1 MSSVDASRH
10 SGSPTPGTFLAQLEP
25 SEWARL
31 RELGHGVKFPS
42 GSVLMYEREPSDRI
56 MILLSGHV
64 KVTRV
69 DGAGHET
76 MLSIRDP
83 GDMLGELAFIDGHAR
98 VATVTA
104 LEPVEAVM
112 IPASLFRTHLERTPR
127 VAVALLQVVTRRF
140 RETTLKRSQFGATD
154 TVGRLADRLVE
165 LAERYGEKTDDDGL
179 RIGLALSQDELAAWT
194 SASRAGL
201 AHALQTLRD
210 LGWIETQRRRVIVR
224 DLEALRAR
232 GR

>member
-1 MSSVDASRH
+1 MNSGDAT
-10 SGSPTPGTFLAQLEP
+10 SGPVSWMPGTFVTLLEP
-25 SEWARL
+25 IEWDRV
-31 RELGHGVKFPS
+31 RELGHPVSFPR
-42 GSVLMYEREPSDRI
+42 GSVLMFEREPSDRI
-56 MILLSGHV
+56 MILLSGRV

-69 DGAGHET
+69 DDVGHET

-83 GDMLGELAFIDGHAR
+83 GDMIGELSFIDGHAR

-104 LEPVEAVM
+104 LEPVRALV
-112 IPASLFRTHLERTPR
+112 ISAPVFRTHLERTPR
-127 VAVALLQVVTRRF
+127 VAVALLQVVTRRL
-140 RETTLKRSQFGATD
+140 RETTLKRSQFGASD

-165 LAERYGEKTDDDGL
+165 LVERYGEKTDDGGL

-201 AHALQTLRD
+201 AHALQTFRD

-232 GR
+232 AR

>member
-1 MSSVDASRH
+1 MSTEDASSRLA
-10 SGSPTPGTFLAQLEP
+10 SWMPGTFTTLLAP
-25 SEWARL
+25 IEWERV
-31 RELGHGVKFPS
+31 RELGHPVTFPR
-42 GSVLMYEREPSDRI
+42 GSVLMFEREPSDQI

-69 DGAGHET
+69 DDAGHET

-83 GDMLGELAFIDGHAR
+83 GDMLGELAFVDGHAR
-98 VATVTA
+98 VATVSA
-104 LEPVEAVM
+104 LEPVEALV

-165 LAERYGEKTDDDGL
+165 LAERYGEKTDDGGL
-179 RIGLALSQDELAAWT
+179 RVGLALSQDELAAWT
-194 SASRAGL
+194 GASRAGL
-201 AHALQTLRD
+201 A
-210 LGWIETQRRRVIVR
+210 QRFRRSAI
-224 DLEALRAR
+224 LA
-232 GR
+232 G